1 MNLDELKER
10 LSAIDAELSDIVD
23 ELEAE
28 VPDEPSE
35 DAPEDAPA
43 EEEERASTEA
53 LEKRSAELM
62 EERQTIM
69 AEIEKD
75 EAAIA
80 EEKRAMEE
88 VIANK
93 QTKEIEKREE
103 IKMADIEIRNTNEY
117 INAYAEYIKSGDN
130 AECRAL
136 LSENASGT
144 VPVPEMV
151 YDIVKTAWEREGIM
165 ARVRKAYLKGNIK
178 VGFELSSDGATV
190 HTEGVAVN
198 EENLVLGVV
207 EIPAKS
213 IKKWISIS
221 DEALDLSGEAF
232 LRYIYDE
239 LTYQIA
245 KKAADELIALIKAAG
260 TASTSTAVGVP
271 AIKVTTAAMDTIAQ
285 AVAQLSDD
293 AANPVIMMNKLT
305 WADFKAV
312 QYANGYGADPFEGLP
327 VEFNNTITAYSA
339 ATTGV
344 PYVIVGDLEQGALA
358 NFPNGEEIQFKFDE
372 MTLATSDLV
381 RIVGRQF
388 VGLGIVAPNAF
399 CKITK

>member
-43 EEEERASTEA
+43 EDEERASTEA

-69 AEIEKD
+69 AEIEKA

-103 IKMADIEIRNTNEY
+103 EKMADMEIRNTNEY
-117 INAYAEYIKSGDN
+117 INAYAEYLKSGDN

-136 LSENASGT
+136 LSENGNGT

-165 ARVRKAYLKGNIK
+165 ARVKKAYLKGNIK
-178 VGFELSSDGATV
+178 VGFEISATGATV
-190 HTEGVAVN
+190 HTEGVAVD
-198 EENLVLGVV
+198 EETLVLGVV
-207 EIPAKS
+207 ELPAKS
-213 IKKWISIS
+213 IKKWVSIS

-260 TASTSTAVGVP
+260 TASTTTAVAVP
-271 AIKVTTAAMDTIAQ
+271 AIKVTSLGMDTVAQ
-285 AVAQLSDD
+285 AIAQLSDD
-293 AANPVIMMNKLT
+293 AANPTIMMNKLT
-305 WADFKAV
+305 WAEFKKV

-358 NFPNGEEIQFKFDE
+358 NFPNGEDIQFKFDE
-372 MTLATSDLV
+372 NTLATSDLV
-381 RIVGRQF
+381 RVIGRQF

-399 CKITK
+399 CKVTK

>member
-1 MNLDELKER
+1 MNLDELRDR
-10 LSAIDAELSDIVD
+10 LVAIDAELSDIVD

-28 VPDEPSE
+28 VPDEPSK

-43 EEEERASTEA
+43 EDEERASTEA

-69 AEIEKD
+69 AEIEKA

-103 IKMADIEIRNTNEY
+103 TKMTDMEIRNTNEY

-136 LSENASGT
+136 LSENGSGT